1 MQTHAKHRNVGNFKY
16 HVGVSSLAQIASRDD
31 RVCVLNILGGES
43 SDVTPVSHAYSGGN
57 VVFGTAP
64 GKAGTVLETPIGNV
78 PVYNNVRDGLAAG
91 HRFNCGVVY
100 LPPSAARDG
109 VAELIRVNGGEL
121 RKIFIITEKIS
132 VHDAREIR
140 AMGQANGI
148 DIFGANGLGVADA
161 WNQVRIGGALGG
173 DHPDDTLRPGS
184 VAIFSNSGGFS
195 TTIAQYL
202 RMAGWGTTTVI
213 SSGKDVYIHYAAPEF
228 AFALA
233 NDARSKAAV
242 LYCEPG
248 GYYELDAHFTKPV
261 VACVVGRWKSKL
273 TRAVGHAGAMAGGSD
288 DALAKERWFMD
299 KFGVDAIFTPERPVF
314 SSKGA
319 LVTNIAHI
327 PAALTAVMRAN
338 ATLPDFA
345 PEGSLE
351 LKPWFGSDA
360 GLALPEALRMPVV
373 EALAPYDRQVAQVNL
388 QIGGVVP
395 RQAMKDASGASQMD
409 PKTQVSSL
417 HGTSMLAAS
426 QLTFESNVA
435 LALLHDAGG
444 DNDRKLIATAVAAHV
459 NLHGRPELAAAQ
471 ACREA
476 GNAPNAVLAAAA
488 AFVGPKRPQAAR
500 SALKF
505 MIERFHAAGLG
516 GAFGASLSSE
526 FDVRLV
532 DETGH
537 PGLTGDRPDARAQAL
552 MAGVE
557 ARGAGSVFLRWL
569 RNLPGHPTE
578 AAVLGA
584 IAATLAWG
592 PLSRKRISLVTALS
606 YPWWLQLFGT
616 LIGASA
622 DAARHEPQRFAGIA
636 DVDLLCAASLGEIA
650 FAALLGRKPQGS
662 DLLAFE
668 ALVGLLLTNGPGAIS
683 AQGAKGAVSSDG
695 PEQPER
701 VQLNKALM
709 GFLTHTGYAHG
720 GNGYEGIAYLMEQFE
735 GSGLADPSDAAGFD
749 LKALVARAVE
759 RYAAYKS
766 ERKSAGTLDIAKLP
780 GVNHPVF
787 KGKPVNHDPREVFIA
802 RLFEARGER
811 NVFHAFYREL
821 VQALFEAGVSRNVY
835 CVNVDA
841 VIAAL
846 LLKMLWTPMQS
857 GEIGPHELETAAF
870 TIFLYPRMLGCA
882 AEIDDHLNRGRNM
895 DTRTPASACSFVA

>member
-1 MQTHAKHRNVGNFKY
+1 MQSPLQTPSVGGFKY
-16 HVGVSSLAQIASRDD
+16 HVGISSLTQIAARED

-43 SDVTPVSHAYSGGN
+43 SEVTPVSHAYSGGN

-64 GKAGTVLETPIGNV
+64 GKAGQVLPTPIGDI

-91 HRFNCGVVY
+91 HRFDCGVVY
-100 LPPSAARDG
+100 LPPAAARDG
-109 VAELIRVNGGEL
+109 VAELVRVNPGL
-121 RKIFIITEKIS
+121 KKIFIITEKIA
-132 VHDAREIR
+132 VRDAREIR
-140 AMGQANGI
+140 AMGQQHGV

-161 WNQVRIGGALGG
+161 WNRVRIGGALGG
-173 DHPDDTLRPGS
+173 DNPADALRPGS
-184 VAIFSNSGGFS
+184 IAIFSNSGGFS

-248 GYYELDAHFTKPV
+248 GYYELDASFTKPV

-288 DALAKERWFMD
+288 DAQAKERWFMD
-299 KFGVDAIFTPERPVF
+299 KFGVDGIYTPERPVF
-314 SSKGA
+314 SARGA

-345 PEGSLE
+345 PEGNLS
-351 LKPWFGSDA
+351 LKPWFGSDT
-360 GLALPEALRMPVV
+360 GLDLPQRLRLPVV
-373 EALAPYDRQVAQVNL
+373 EAPQPYATQVAALNR

-417 HGTSMLAAS
+417 HGTTMLAAA
-426 QLTFESNVA
+426 QRPLESAVA
-435 LALLHDAGG
+435 LALLHDVGG
-444 DNDRKLIATAVAAHV
+444 ENDMKLIAPAIAAHV

-471 ACREA
+471 ASRDA

-488 AFVGPKRPQAAR
+488 AIVGPRRQQAAR
-500 SALKF
+500 AALVF
-505 MIERFHAAGLG
+505 MIERFHAASLG
-516 GAFGASLSSE
+516 SEYGASLSDT
-526 FDVRLV
+526 FDIDTV
-532 DETGH
+532 DRSGE
-537 PGLTGDRPDARAQAL
+537 PGLTSDRPDPRAQAL

-557 ARGAGSVFLRWL
+557 ARGGRSVFLRWL
-569 RNLPGHPTE
+569 RSLPGHPTE
-578 AAVLGA
+578 AAVLA
-584 IAATLAWG
+584 ALSATLTWG
-592 PLSRKRISLVTALS
+592 PLMRKRISRLTAECC
-606 YPWWLQLFGT
+606 PWWLQLFGT

-622 DAARHEPQRFAGIA
+622 DASRHEPQRFAGIA
-636 DVDLLCAASLGEIA
+636 ERELLERSSLGEIA
-650 FAALLGRKPQGS
+650 YAALTGRIPG
-662 DLLAFE
+662 DGDRFAFE
-668 ALVGLLLTNGPGAIS
+668 TLVGLLLTNGPGAIS
-683 AQGAKGAVSSDG
+683 AQGAKGAVSADG

-720 GNGYEGIAYLMEQFE
+720 GNGYEGIAFLEEQFR
-735 GSGLADPSDAAGFD
+735 GTDLQDPADPRHGIDLVALADRAVARYAQYKRERKAAG
-749 LKALVARAVE
+749 
-759 RYAAYKS
+759 S
-766 ERKSAGTLDIAKLP
+766 LDIAKLP

-787 KGKPVNHDPREVFIA
+787 KDKPVNHDPREVYIA
-802 RLFEARGER
+802 RLLEERGET
-811 NVFHAFYREL
+811 NVFHAYYRVL
-821 VQALFEAGVSRNVY
+821 VQRLYEAGVSRNVY

-846 LLKMLWTPMQS
+846 LLKMLWQPLHA
-857 GEIGPHELETAAF
+857 GEIGAHDLETAAF

-895 DTRTPASACSFVA
+895 DTRTPASACRFVA